1 MRYGVWLPFF
11 GLLQGQAASA
21 AQATAPHWKA
31 VWTLERR
38 AHQGAAQNI
47 KSYLTVA
54 AGSALVSAA
63 CWLSGLHSR
72 AHLAVIELLA
82 LCLMLRL
89 VSRHASDQ
97 DLISMNPSLVRVER
111 RRAGR
116 VRRVDFNPR
125 WVRVEPELHDGSLV
139 RMAGQGR
146 SVLVGG
152 FLPRAA
158 RPQLAEELRW
168 ALRHLND

>member
-1 MRYGVWLPFF
+1 MRYGVWRPFLD
-11 GLLQGQAASA
+11 LLQGQPAGEAHGA
-21 AQATAPHWKA
+21 NDWKA

-38 AHQGAAQNI
+38 AQQGLAQTVQ
-47 KSYLTVA
+47 SYLAVA

-63 CWLSGLHSR
+63 CWFSGLHSL
-72 AHLAVIELLA
+72 AHLVAIELIA

-89 VSRHASDQ
+89 LARHASDR

-125 WVRVEPELHDGSLV
+125 WVRVEPELHGGSMV

-158 RPQLAEELRW
+158 RPQLAEEFRW
-168 ALRHLND
+168 ALRHLED

>member
-1 MRYGVWLPFF
+1 V
-11 GLLQGQAASA
+11 GLRSPAQLAA
-21 AQATAPHWKA
+21 
-31 VWTLERR
+31 
-38 AHQGAAQNI
+38 
-47 KSYLTVA
+47 
-54 AGSALVSAA
+54 
-63 CWLSGLHSR
+63 
-72 AHLAVIELLA
+72 IELLS

-89 VSRHASDQ
+89 VARHASDQ
-97 DLISMNPSLVRVER
+97 DIIAMNPSLVRVER

-125 WVRVEPELHDGSLV
+125 WVRVEPELHGGSLV
-139 RMAGQGR
+139 RVAGQGR

-168 ALRHLND
+168 ALRHLDD

>member
-1 MRYGVWLPFF
+1 ML
-11 GLLQGQAASA
+11 GLFKGQAA
-21 AQATAPHWKA
+21 TAPAPDWKA

-38 AHQGAAQNI
+38 ASHQGARTSLA
-47 KSYLTVA
+47 L
-54 AGSALVSAA
+54 GSALVSVAGWWA
-63 CWLSGLHSR
+63 GVHNMVQLV
-72 AHLAVIELLA
+72 AVELIA
-82 LCLMLRL
+82 LCLMLRM
-89 VSRHASDQ
+89 VARHASDQ

-125 WVRVEPELHDGSLV
+125 WLRVEPELHDGSLV

-168 ALRHLND
+168 ALRHLDD